1 MFGHSFVAW
10 HHVRCVRALG
20 PTLVPAGAGAEVR
33 GMSELP
39 PADQLRVRE
48 AFGLAAESGPGG
60 AETDRQADRETRSL
74 SREGGGG
81 VAGAAAVLAPA
92 PGLPT
97 EAQLREH
104 ILARLPAWRSPPVT
118 LGQALDRIGEHFG
131 IDARASGLKPVIKR
145 LLASDNG
152 RANESSRVL

>member
-33 GMSELP
+33 GMSALP
-39 PADQLRVRE
+39 PEDRTRVRE
-48 AFGLAAESGPGG
+48 AFGLGFGLGVESGPGG
-60 AETDRQADRETRSL
+60 AE
-74 SREGGGG
+74 GGGG
-81 VAGAAAVLAPA
+81 VSAPAAVVAPVRT
-92 PGLPT
+92 LPT

-118 LGQALDRIGEHFG
+118 LRQALDRVGEHFG

-145 LLASDNG
+145 VLAEG
-152 RANESSRVL
+152 QV